1 LEEDIKIGYEG
12 LRLLILM
19 YRETL
24 RATLSSSINDQET
37 VEIIASLINRCAKA
51 LSAID
56 KRMRD
61 EADAIDVQKEVFD
74 IVSKTDQLLSKF
86 EEVEDYDNIEIN
98 NVEKRLEN

>member
-1 LEEDIKIGYEG
+1 MEEDIKIGYEG

-56 KRMRD
+56 KRMKD

-86 EEVEDYDNIEIN
+86 EEVEDYDVEIN

>member
-1 LEEDIKIGYEG
+1 MEEDVKIGYEG

-56 KRMRD
+56 KRMKD

-74 IVSKTDQLLSKF
+74 IVSKTDQLLSRF
-86 EEVEDYDNIEIN
+86 EEIEDYDDIEIN

>member
-1 LEEDIKIGYEG
+1 MEEDIKIGYEG

>member
-56 KRMRD
+56 KRMKD

-86 EEVEDYDNIEIN
+86 EEVEDYDVEIN